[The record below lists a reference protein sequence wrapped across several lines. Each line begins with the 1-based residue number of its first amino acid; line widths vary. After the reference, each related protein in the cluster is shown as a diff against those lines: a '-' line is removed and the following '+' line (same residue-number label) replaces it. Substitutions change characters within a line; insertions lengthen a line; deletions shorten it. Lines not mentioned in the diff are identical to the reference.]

1 VPDGIKPGPL
11 CFPYTV
17 NSVDTVEI
25 EVFLALADELHFGR
39 TAARLHLP
47 QSRVSRLIAALER
60 RVGGKLFER
69 TSRRVVLT
77 PLGRQLRD
85 QAAPAWAA
93 LQVAVDDAS
102 AAARGSGGRL
112 RIGCTVFATGPPL
125 TRLIDRYRGRHPGC
139 EVTVQQVD
147 IWDPYAALRRGEVDV
162 LVNWLPAGEPD
173 LTSGPVLEYRDRVL
187 AVGHRHRLAGRNQV
201 SAEDLGDEEVA
212 IVPPSY
218 PQPIADAIIPRQ
230 TPSGRP
236 IRRTQSPHNV
246 DHVLTLVAL
255 GRIVHPMVA
264 SVPMAARDDIVL
276 IPIADMPPLTLG
288 LIWRTAHENARIREL
303 AALAYREVNGSPVR
317 PGLTN
322 ANTE

>member
-1 VPDGIKPGPL
+1 L

-69 TSRRVVLT
+69 TSRRVALT

-112 RIGCTVFATGPPL
+112 RIGCTVFATGPSL

-139 EVTVQQVD
+139 EVTLQQVD

-162 LVNWLPAGEPD
+162 LVNWLPAGAPD

-218 PQPIADAIIPRQ
+218 PQPIADAIMPRQ

-276 IPIADMPPLTLG
+276 IPIADMPPLPLG